1 VKNATEFAKKFKTF
15 RKKLTNED
23 VVHSEHGAIGEV
35 IYAHLLWNATAKQAT
50 AAYKKMISASVDM
63 NDLRM
68 NHVFEMV
75 ELIGV
80 SYPQAE
86 DRAKRLKTVL
96 NAIYKREHNVSLDS
110 LEGAGKRDI
119 REYFETLS
127 GITPFVCNRV
137 ISLSFDVS
145 AVPVDDRTLD
155 ALVTNGIVHEDAD
168 VADTAAWL
176 GRQIKATEVLA
187 VHAGLQSWVEQQ
199 PVKKPVK
206 KKAKKKVVK
215 KAPAKK
221 KVAKKKVVKKAPAK
235 KKVAKKAA
243 ANKKVVAKKAVTKVA
258 KKSPVKK
265 KAATKKKVTKK
276 PATKKTTKKKVAKK
290 KVAKKK
296 TTKKKTKK

>member
-1 VKNATEFAKKFKTF
+1 MKNATEFAKKFKTF

-35 IYAHLLWNATAKQAT
+35 IYAHLLWNATTKQAT

-75 ELIGV
+75 ELIGI

-145 AVPVDDRTLD
+145 AVPVDERTLD
-155 ALVTNGIVHEDAD
+155 ALVTNGIVHVDAD

-215 KAPAKK
+215 KTPE
-221 KVAKKKVVKKAPAK
+221 K
-235 KKVAKKAA
+235 KKVAKKAP
-243 ANKKVVAKKAVTKVA
+243 ANKKVVAKKAVTKKKVVTKVA

>member
-1 VKNATEFAKKFKTF
+1 MKNATEFAKKFKTF

-35 IYAHLLWNATAKQAT
+35 IYAHLLWNATTKQAT

-75 ELIGV
+75 ELIGI

-137 ISLSFDVS
+137 ISLNFDVS
-145 AVPVDDRTLD
+145 AVPVDERTLD

-215 KAPAKK
+215 KT
-221 KVAKKKVVKKAPAK
+221 PAK
-235 KKVAKKAA
+235 KKVAKKAP
-243 ANKKVVAKKAVTKVA
+243 ANKKVVAKKSVTKKKAVTKVA

-265 KAATKKKVTKK
+265 KTATKKKVTKK

>member
-1 VKNATEFAKKFKTF
+1 MKNATEFAKKFKTF

-35 IYAHLLWNATAKQAT
+35 IYAHLLWNATTKQAT

-137 ISLSFDVS
+137 ISLNFDVS
-145 AVPVDDRTLD
+145 AVPVDERTLD

-215 KAPAKK
+215 KT
-221 KVAKKKVVKKAPAK
+221 PAK
-235 KKVAKKAA
+235 KKVAKKAP
-243 ANKKVVAKKAVTKVA
+243 ANKKVVAKKSVTKKKVVTKVA

>member
-35 IYAHLLWNATAKQAT
+35 IYAHLLWNATTKQAT

-75 ELIGV
+75 ELIGI

-137 ISLSFDVS
+137 ISLNFDVS
-145 AVPVDDRTLD
+145 AVPVDERTLD

-215 KAPAKK
+215 KT
-221 KVAKKKVVKKAPAK
+221 PAK
-235 KKVAKKAA
+235 KKVAKKAP
-243 ANKKVVAKKAVTKVA
+243 ANKKVVAKKSVTKKKAVTKVA

>member
-1 VKNATEFAKKFKTF
+1 MKNATEFAKKFKTF

-35 IYAHLLWNATAKQAT
+35 IYAHLLWNATTKQAT

-75 ELIGV
+75 ELIGI

-137 ISLSFDVS
+137 ISLNFDVS
-145 AVPVDDRTLD
+145 AVPVDERTLD

-215 KAPAKK
+215 KT
-221 KVAKKKVVKKAPAK
+221 PAK
-235 KKVAKKAA
+235 KKVAKKAP
-243 ANKKVVAKKAVTKVA
+243 ANKKVVAKKSVTKKKVVTKVA